1 MNEGICYRYCGI
13 EHLISVQENGDFIFT
28 LIAPDG
34 GEVIGIANPY
44 TLPPNIPNML
54 DPMEI
59 ESIQQVDNNY
69 SIINFKVDNDLG
81 FKQQNKV
88 IMKWEQYKQRLQ
100 KLAFVGVST
109 ISDGG
114 VI

>member
-1 MNEGICYRYCGI
+1 MNEDVCYRYCGI
-13 EHLISVQENGDFIFT
+13 EHLVSVQENGEFIFT
-28 LIAPDG
+28 LISPDG
-34 GEVIGIANPY
+34 GEFVGIANPY
-44 TLPPNIPNML
+44 TLPETIPNML
-54 DPMEI
+54 EPMQV

-69 SIINFKVDNDLG
+69 SIINFKVDKDLG